1 MPQTRDPDKSYVGM
15 ARCFFCL
22 KEDKI
27 LLDRRLRDVFPRDCG
42 VIDLDPCNE
51 CKGLMEQGILLISVR
66 VGEFDALA
74 KDQESY
80 KAERA
85 KVGYPSSPRYKHFR
99 PFIPNPFR
107 TGGWCVVKEDYIKR
121 VVQPPELLALMLRER
136 WSFIEDDAW
145 NLMGLPRGDYP
156 AKEGGD

>member
-1 MPQTRDPDKSYVGM
+1 MNPDKSYVGM

-27 LLDRRLRDVFPRDCG
+27 LIDRRLKDSFPKDCG
-42 VIDLDPCNE
+42 VIDLVPCNE
-51 CKGLMEQGILLISVR
+51 CKGLMKQGILLISVR
-66 VGEFDALA
+66 VGEFDVIA
-74 KDQESY
+74 KDQENY
-80 KAERA
+80 KAE
-85 KVGYPSSPRYKHFR
+85 KLRYERDHFKAHLHYR

-107 TGGWCVVKEDYIKR
+107 TGGWCVVKEDYVKR
-121 VVQPPELLALMLRER
+121 VIQPPELLALMLRER

>member
-1 MPQTRDPDKSYVGM
+1 
-15 ARCFFCL
+15 
-22 KEDKI
+22 
-27 LLDRRLRDVFPRDCG
+27 
-42 VIDLDPCNE
+42 
-51 CKGLMEQGILLISVR
+51 MEQGILLISVR
-66 VGEFDALA
+66 VGEFDAIA

-80 KAERA
+80 KLEKLRYERD
-85 KVGYPSSPRYKHFR
+85 HFKAHYR